1 MEILIC
7 TTCLGIGK
15 VKSKTFNGRSN
26 KTELEDCIECK
37 GTGRFV
43 KEIIIRP
50 FDPEKDAIET
60 NPDIIIS

>member
-7 TTCLGIGK
+7 STCLGIGK
-15 VKSKTFNGRSN
+15 IKSKTFNGRSN

-37 GTGRFV
+37 GSGRLV

-50 FDPEKDAIET
+50 FDQTKDAVDS